1 MQSSLHFKPQLFF
14 QLFCYQRNFYRLVAK
29 YKFEACYRYDKDF
42 RLLVAS
48 QSSLSPEQR
57 TAKWECRHRELR
69 NMHLQQDMLLPSCFH
84 CRKTGHFAPNCPL
97 KSTGDDEAFR
107 NVASNQPINSQSP
120 IQAGQTMETAEFGTS
135 RLPMSSR
142 STTTCNRF
150 NNHMQPFQQRKFLCQ
165 TTMPIPTY
173 VQQMQPRP
181 FWGSMQ
187 QYIQFI
193 LSTSSMVIPYQ
204 PALYVI

>member
-1 MQSSLHFKPQLFF
+1 MLAWDSFMQSSLHFKPQLFF
-14 QLFCYQRNFYRLVAK
+14 QLFCYQRNFCRLVAK

-57 TAKWECRHRELR
+57 TAKWECTHRELR

-97 KSTGDDEAFR
+97 KSTGGDKAFR
-107 NVASNQPINSQSP
+107 NVASNQPINSRSP
-120 IQAGQTMETAEFGTS
+120 IQAGQTMETARFGTS

-150 NNHMQPFQQRKFLCQ
+150 NKGNFCAKPPCQYSHMCNKCNQGHPG
-165 TTMPIPTY
+165 
-173 VQQMQPRP
+173 VQCN
-181 FWGSMQ
+181 
-187 QYIQFI
+187 
-193 LSTSSMVIPYQ
+193 STSSSFFLPQ
-204 PALYVI
+204 AR